1 MFFTL
6 AYLLLYLYIYN
17 LIKAKDGMGVTKITL
32 TNMGEGVILQSGTI
46 IANPL
51 KDGDAKPRS

>member
-1 MFFTL
+1 
-6 AYLLLYLYIYN
+6 
-17 LIKAKDGMGVTKITL
+17 MGVTKITL
-32 TNMGEGVILQSGTI
+32 TNIERGVILQSETI